1 MLRTD
6 GLRKCAITCLNSVKS
21 KRGARLGRF
30 LDQAIILQNNCQEC
44 STFEPT
50 NHPILRIWHYYGPPP
65 PPPTLVK
72 CCLVWFRNDPAIIH
86 WLLRLFFFFFSGGGG
101 RVSICK
107 CSCFHELYLASWE
120 YITERPFFLTVFFQ
134 DCGQFE
140 DLILQYIHIL
150 CLPGP
155 TLTIEG
161 TCIQLSSGVRIFWSR
176 SRSALPIGFPFTGKD
191 TVWHLWDP
199 KNRSNSNKNVY
210 GSFP

>member
-50 NHPILRIWHYYGPPP
+50 NHPILRIWHYYGPSPP
-65 PPPTLVK
+65 PNSGQMLFSLVQKWSSHNTLIA
-72 CCLVWFRNDPAIIH
+72 PS
-86 WLLRLFFFFFSGGGG
+86 LLLFFFGGGG

-176 SRSALPIGFPFTGKD
+176 SRSALLIGFPFTGKD
-191 TVWHLWDP
+191 TIWHLWDP